1 MLGCPRTTAGA
12 PLGTDMSE
20 LQLGLKQRGSLA
32 MTPALQQAIGFLAL
46 SNAELSTRL
55 ADLRLQDADLT
66 TAGSEPG
73 AWIGLARH
81 VEAPAG
87 RPRRLAWRDRA
98 GLGGVETGTIAAAAP
113 GLIAHVE
120 AQLPLLVRAAEDRP
134 VALAFLR
141 ALDPT
146 GWLGAGLEEIADEA
160 GCDPARAKA
169 VLAQLQAAEPAGLFS
184 RSLAECLS
192 LQAEDR
198 GLMTPAFA
206 ALLRNLPLL
215 AEGRIDALAA
225 ACACPADEVAAMV
238 RALRRMDPKPGAAFD
253 QATGSEAR
261 APDLILRRDGEG
273 WLLELNADT
282 TPALR
287 LRPGDDP
294 RSEAQRQAR
303 ATAAAL
309 DRRNATVLTIAAE
322 IVTRQDAHLRDT
334 ALPLAALTI
343 NDLARAAGVHRSTAS
358 RVTAAMVMAMPR
370 RTVTLRALMSAAA
383 PAARRTEDPPSVQ
396 AVLHRIGALIAA
408 EDPRHPLSDAEI
420 ARLLLPEGAAL
431 ARRTVAKYRTL
442 AGIAPQSGR
451 RKA

>member
-46 SNAELSTRL
+46 SNAELSARL

-160 GCDPARAKA
+160 GCDPARAQRRFWLSCRRQNPRA
-169 VLAQLQAAEPAGLFS
+169 FA

-253 QATGSEAR
+253 QATGSAAR

-322 IVTRQDAHLRDT
+322 IVTRQDAHLRDV

>member
-1 MLGCPRTTAGA
+1 
-12 PLGTDMSE
+12 
-20 LQLGLKQRGSLA
+20 
-32 MTPALQQAIGFLAL
+32 
-46 SNAELSTRL
+46 
-55 ADLRLQDADLT
+55 
-66 TAGSEPG
+66 
-73 AWIGLARH
+73 
-81 VEAPAG
+81 
-87 RPRRLAWRDRA
+87 
-98 GLGGVETGTIAAAAP
+98 
-113 GLIAHVE
+113 
-120 AQLPLLVRAAEDRP
+120 
-134 VALAFLR
+134 
-141 ALDPT
+141 
-146 GWLGAGLEEIADEA
+146 
-160 GCDPARAKA
+160 
-169 VLAQLQAAEPAGLFS
+169 
-184 RSLAECLS
+184 
-192 LQAEDR
+192 
-198 GLMTPAFA
+198 
-206 ALLRNLPLL
+206 
-215 AEGRIDALAA
+215 
-225 ACACPADEVAAMV
+225 
-238 RALRRMDPKPGAAFD
+238 MDPKPGAAFD
-253 QATGSEAR
+253 QATGSAAR